1 MQPAAIKS
9 FFAGVAR
16 FFIKSLRTRIFLVIF
31 TTGILTSV
39 IILAAT
45 LSNYEERAVDV
56 NTQEARTQMRILANH
71 LITNNYLQD
80 PSSQVISGELDML
93 SSLYDGRV
101 LIIDDALTVIR
112 DTYGIAE
119 GRTIISKEVVHCL
132 KKGDAGSTSRYDR
145 QNGYIEM
152 TTPIIETKSLEGG
165 DIAGK
170 GSAPEQIVRG
180 VMLISIST
188 EPITTTLQILT
199 RKALIIEIIIV
210 AVLFMVSLLI
220 ANLVSRPFDR
230 ITAAINDVKAG
241 YTNKPITENAYMET
255 EHIANAFN
263 QLLLR
268 EKALDDSRQ
277 AFVANVSHELKTPM
291 TSIKVLADSLTAQP
305 DAPVELYRD
314 FMTDITKEIDR
325 ENQII
330 NDLLDLVKMDK
341 QISALNIAPVDINML
356 TENVLKRLRPIARRM
371 DIDVTFESA
380 RQVTAE
386 VDEVKM
392 SMVIT
397 NLVENAIKYNKEHGW
412 VRVNLDADHQYFRLE
427 VSDSGVGIP
436 EEAREHIYERFYR
449 VDKSRSREIGGT
461 GLGLAITRTAVLM
474 HRGSIDVTSK
484 EDEGTTFTVQ
494 IPLIHLMGKEA
505 RE

>member
-1 MQPAAIKS
+1 MNI
-9 FFAGVAR
+9 FR
-16 FFIKSLRTRIFLVIF
+16 FFLRSLRPRIFFVIF
-31 TTGILTSV
+31 LAGISTSV

-45 LSNYEERAVDV
+45 LSNYEERAVSV
-56 NTQEARTQMRILANH
+56 NTQEAQTQMRILANH

-80 PSSQVISGELDML
+80 PSSVVISGELDML
-93 SSLYDGRV
+93 STLYDGRV
-101 LIIDDALTVIR
+101 LIIDDSLKVVR

-119 GRTIISKEVVHCL
+119 GKTIISKEVVSCL
-132 KKGDAGSTSRYDR
+132 KRGESGAMSRHDR

-152 TTPIIETKSLEGG
+152 TTPIIETTSLEGG
-165 DIAGK
+165 SIDRS
-170 GSAPEQIVRG
+170 SASKAEQVVRG

-199 RKALIIEIIIV
+199 RKAMIIEIIIV
-210 AVLFMVSLLI
+210 AILFVSALLI
-220 ANLVSRPFDR
+220 SILVTKPFER

-241 YTNKPITENAYMET
+241 YTNHPIVENAYIET

-291 TSIKVLADSLTAQP
+291 TSIKVLADSLTAQD
-305 DAPVELYRD
+305 DAPVEMYRD
-314 FMTDITKEIDR
+314 FMEDITREIDR
-325 ENQII
+325 ENKII
-330 NDLLDLVKMDK
+330 NDLLELVKMDK
-341 QISALNIAPVDINML
+341 QVSALTIAQVDINAL
-356 TENVLKRLRPIARRM
+356 TENVMKRLRPLARRM
-371 DIDVTFESA
+371 DVELTFESA

-386 VDEVKM
+386 VDEVKI

-412 VRVNLDADHQYFRLE
+412 VRVSLDADHQFFTLA

-436 EEAREHIYERFYR
+436 EEAAEHIYERFYR
-449 VDKSRSREIGGT
+449 VYKSRSREIGGT

-474 HRGSIDVTSK
+474 HRGSIELTGK
-484 EDEGTTFTVQ
+484 EGEGSTFTVQ
-494 IPLIHLMGKEA
+494 IPLIHPTGKEGG
-505 RE
+505 RS